1 MDAAKW
7 SSITNWPRMKW
18 MRWGTSVLCIGNKGT
33 DGEVIANVIR
43 ERFATDQESSIKK
56 LLKRSELLKLK
67 YIKLS
72 IRSQSQ

>member
-1 MDAAKW
+1 M
-7 SSITNWPRMKW
+7 
-18 MRWGTSVLCIGNKGT
+18 LCIGNKGT